1 MLEGATVK
9 NLTINGKMSI
19 SATGAGSAGMLAGA
33 MISTTIENV
42 KVNADVEFKG
52 TITSDRFATGGLI
65 GFSYGTGDANS
76 LIKDCIM
83 TGNVNAVSGEG
94 NVTNGA
100 TAVVYGGI
108 AGFSTSPA
116 ESATVIEGCENNGKI
131 TASLGRCSGIVAT
144 AHAGTTIKGCV
155 NNADQVNTFDNGRI
169 GNIVSVIGSN
179 GRIEDCINNGNL
191 TTTTAKT
198 TTGAIAALLNESHV
212 VIKGGRNNGTVIG
225 GNTSTIGL
233 IAANFSK
240 FSSVSGFTV
249 SGKIGYYK
257 ENGNHEMQDLNEGTY
272 MKFIGKITSAN
283 LAKVTDIKFEP
294 AK

>member
-1 MLEGATVK
+1 M
-9 NLTINGKMSI
+9 
-19 SATGAGSAGMLAGA
+19 
-33 MISTTIENV
+33 
-42 KVNADVEFKG
+42 
-52 TITSDRFATGGLI
+52 
-65 GFSYGTGDANS
+65 
-76 LIKDCIM
+76 
-83 TGNVNAVSGEG
+83 
-94 NVTNGA
+94 
-100 TAVVYGGI
+100 
-108 AGFSTSPA
+108 
-116 ESATVIEGCENNGKI
+116 
-131 TASLGRCSGIVAT
+131 
-144 AHAGTTIKGCV
+144 
-155 NNADQVNTFDNGRI
+155 
-169 GNIVSVIGSN
+169 SVIGSN

-257 ENGNHEMQDLNEGTY
+257 EDGNHEMQDLNEGTY
-272 MKFIGKITSAN
+272 MNFIGKITSAN
-283 LAKVTDIKFEP
+283 RTKVTDIKFEP